1 MHQVTDRFVRKM
13 LAEGTTGPNASTN
26 QRFCVFSQPLPV
38 PPHPPPPH
46 LRLFINHFPFLLT
59 RPHPPPQVTDRFVR
73 KMLAEEA
80 GENERKREGK
90 KGKGRGGRREHSRNR
105 AGSAGGAG
113 AGADGGSVSSAL
125 LHAPPPLPPSLNPLF
140 FGSAV
145 TAPSVADSAVASGS
159 GGAAI
164 AGVGFAAEPEA
175 AYRVQ
180 RRKEE
185 LADLEKTL
193 EQVKSLRADIA
204 RERQEEG
211 ARATNMAQALQA
223 QQFR

>member
-1 MHQVTDRFVRKM
+1 MGSDKPQPALQVTD
-13 LAEGTTGPNASTN
+13 
-26 QRFCVFSQPLPV
+26 Q
-38 PPHPPPPH
+38 
-46 LRLFINHFPFLLT
+46 
-59 RPHPPPQVTDRFVR
+59 FVR

-80 GENERKREGK
+80 GDNERKRGGK
-90 KGKGRGGRREHSRNR
+90 KGKGRGGRGEHSRKQ
-105 AGSAGGAG
+105 
-113 AGADGGSVSSAL
+113 ADGGSVSSAL

-145 TAPSVADSAVASGS
+145 TAPSVAASAVADSAVAAGS
-159 GGAAI
+159 GGGAAS
-164 AGVGFAAEPEA
+164 GVGFAAEAEA

-204 RERQEEG
+204 RERQEEV
-211 ARATNMAQALQA
+211 ARATDMAQALQA
-223 QQFR
+223 QQFRPPSREVPCQAEREECLRCYTRNMKDPLSCSSVVNKFVECSRQAQQAFLASEGRQ

>member
-1 MHQVTDRFVRKM
+1 MGSDK
-13 LAEGTTGPNASTN
+13 
-26 QRFCVFSQPLPV
+26 SQPAL
-38 PPHPPPPH
+38 
-46 LRLFINHFPFLLT
+46 
-59 RPHPPPQVTDRFVR
+59 QVTDRFVR

-80 GENERKREGK
+80 SEKERKRAGK
-90 KGKGRGGRREHSRNR
+90 KGKGRGGRGEHGRNQ
-105 AGSAGGAG
+105 AGRGMT
-113 AGADGGSVSSAL
+113 DGGGVSSAL

-145 TAPSVADSAVASGS
+145 AASVVADSAVAADS
-159 GGAAI
+159 GGVAAS
-164 AGVGFAAEPEA
+164 GVGFAAEAEA
-175 AYRVQ
+175 AYRAQ

-204 RERQEEG
+204 RERQEEA

-223 QQFR
+223 QQFRPPSREVPCQAEREECLRCYTQNKDPLSCSSVVNKFVECSRQAQQAFLASEGRE